1 MLPVPCRSQAD
12 SLDLPSL
19 DCFQRLFQKLWAES
33 GLRQLKSVCVFVCV
47 WLNICD
53 LDICVSVWE
62 FTTSHLFLTLM
73 LNVWPSCQSFVF
85 GYDGF
90 LWWLHVRMWFKMII
104 RVLFCTFRSS
114 AWFLNVSRLHVEEYE
129 TLHMSGWDFLF
140 CWVFL
145 CVDCQHVT
153 IAERLHRF
161 HHHSRLKRT
170 VSVKLVSGTLINIV
184 NSLWRAE
191 VKPLLADF
199 L

>member
-129 TLHMSGWDFLF
+129 TLHMSGWDFFVLLSF
-140 CWVFL
+140 FVCRLSTRHDCRKTAQISSSQQIKEDGL
-145 CVDCQHVT
+145 CKAGLWHSDQHC
-153 IAERLHRF
+153 
-161 HHHSRLKRT
+161 K
-170 VSVKLVSGTLINIV
+170 
-184 NSLWRAE
+184 
-191 VKPLLADF
+191 
-199 L
+199 